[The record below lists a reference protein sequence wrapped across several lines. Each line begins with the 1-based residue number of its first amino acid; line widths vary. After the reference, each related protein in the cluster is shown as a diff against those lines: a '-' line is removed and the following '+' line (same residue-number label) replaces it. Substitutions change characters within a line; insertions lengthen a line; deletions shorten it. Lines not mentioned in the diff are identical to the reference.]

1 MQPADQGPY
10 PSPKVLCV
18 SSELYGAKKPFFRTE
33 TALLWKKEDA
43 FQMN

>member
-18 SSELYGAKKPFFRTE
+18 SSELYGAKKPFSGQKP
-33 TALLWKKEDA
+33 LYYGKKKTL
-43 FQMN
+43 FK